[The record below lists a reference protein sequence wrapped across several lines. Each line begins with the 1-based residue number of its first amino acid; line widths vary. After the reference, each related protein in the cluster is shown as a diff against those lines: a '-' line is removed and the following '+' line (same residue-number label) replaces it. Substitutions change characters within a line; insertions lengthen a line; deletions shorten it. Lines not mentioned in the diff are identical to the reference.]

1 MNKLKGGYKYSFTQR
16 PKQMVNGFNFQRQPV
31 VKVVHIHIVHETL
44 MEFIPKNVSRACIS
58 VKGLGPD

>member
-1 MNKLKGGYKYSFTQR
+1 
-16 PKQMVNGFNFQRQPV
+16 MVNGFNFQRQPV